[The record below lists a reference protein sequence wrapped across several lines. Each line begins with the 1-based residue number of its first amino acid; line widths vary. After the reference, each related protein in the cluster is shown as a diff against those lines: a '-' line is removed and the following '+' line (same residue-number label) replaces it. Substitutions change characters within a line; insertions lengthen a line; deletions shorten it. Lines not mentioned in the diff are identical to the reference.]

1 MVLADSNI
9 KPPLKHCT
17 VIGLAFIT
25 QSWGALLC
33 LKVAN
38 KRVTWYS
45 NSSGS
50 AEWDWAQRLDEQLGY
65 IWLEVVM
72 RFRYCLSSHQGSYP

>member
-1 MVLADSNI
+1 MVLADSNV

-38 KRVTWYS
+38 KRVPWYS

-50 AEWDWAQRLDEQLGY
+50 AEWDWAQ
-65 IWLEVVM
+65 
-72 RFRYCLSSHQGSYP
+72 